1 MNMIEIN
8 LKSGNVCTYCMF
20 YITFLQCEQLTDFK
34 PLLMQSSPEFM
45 GKKLNSASLL
55 WVPMYPY
62 CNKPDFYVIIY
73 CMNIHAI

>member
-45 GKKLNSASLL
+45 GKKTEFCLII
-55 WVPMYPY
+55 MGT
-62 CNKPDFYVIIY
+62 YVSIL
-73 CMNIHAI
+73 